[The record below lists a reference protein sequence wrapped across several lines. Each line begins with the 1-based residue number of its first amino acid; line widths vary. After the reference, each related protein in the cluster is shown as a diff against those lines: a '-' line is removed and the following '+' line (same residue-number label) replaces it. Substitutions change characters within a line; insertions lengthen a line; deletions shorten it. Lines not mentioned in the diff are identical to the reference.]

1 MDLEAIKKRREN
13 FDNAMREHLAAI
25 AACHEDGED
34 CGYCDVC
41 EHSEQVANEFWTG
54 IEDDEA
60 ALIEEVERLRKA
72 RQADQA
78 TMHLITKMH
87 ASAAEM
93 IGVLTKQLQ
102 EARAER
108 ARFYECSDIEAF
120 PREVKDGV
128 CYDYGSV
135 EVHAPTVWHRA
146 EDE

>member
-1 MDLEAIKKRREN
+1 MDLDAIKKRREY

-25 AACHEDGED
+25 AACPEDGQD

-41 EHSEQVANEFWTG
+41 EHAEQVGNEFWTG

-93 IGVLTKQLQ
+93 IDVLTKQLQ
-102 EARAER
+102 EALAER
-108 ARFYECSDIEAF
+108 ARFYRCD
-120 PREVKDGV
+120 DGD
-128 CYDYGSV
+128 CMPGYAHEGR
-135 EVHAPTVWHRA
+135 PIWH
-146 EDE
+146 EEES